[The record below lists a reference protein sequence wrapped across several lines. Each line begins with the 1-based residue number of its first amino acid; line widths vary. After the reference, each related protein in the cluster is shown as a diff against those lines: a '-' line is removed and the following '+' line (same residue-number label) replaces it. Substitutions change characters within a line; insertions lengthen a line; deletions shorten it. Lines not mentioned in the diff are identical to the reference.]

1 MQQPVPFIT
10 QVDSNA
16 RDHFMDIGRL
26 MPACTQGSHDRLL
39 LVRPAAQFQTL
50 INSPTVS

>member
-10 QVDSNA
+10 QVDPKA

-26 MPACTQGSHDRLL
+26 MPACTQGSHDRLPP
-39 LVRPAAQFQTL
+39 RSPSRTFQTL